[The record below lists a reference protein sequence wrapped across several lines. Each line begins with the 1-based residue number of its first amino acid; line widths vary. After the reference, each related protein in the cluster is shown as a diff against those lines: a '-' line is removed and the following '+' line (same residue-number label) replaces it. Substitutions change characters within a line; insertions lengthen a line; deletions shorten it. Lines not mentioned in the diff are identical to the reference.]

1 MRWCDS
7 ASASFS
13 EASCARVLCRSPVS
27 SQERLEWVQR
37 FQGICLSSDA
47 YIPFRDN
54 IDRANRSNV
63 QFVAHAGSSLLDE
76 EVTVAAQQYGMT
88 MYHTGLRLFLH

>member
-1 MRWCDS
+1 MLS
-7 ASASFS
+7 GLTQ
-13 EASCARVLCRSPVS
+13 EPVPVT
-27 SQERLEWVQR
+27 SQERMAWMQH

-63 QFVAHAGSSLLDE
+63 QFVAHAGSSLRDE
-76 EVTVAAQQYGMT
+76 EVTEAAQQYGMT
-88 MYHTGLRLFLH
+88 MLHTGVRLFLH